1 MLQSLRYE
9 LIDSRSTLRGSKWC
23 CPNSDL
29 RFQII
34 FFVALIIVNP
44 LDPRCHPSLLL
55 LGYLSIV
62 ISFFLFSF
70 LMFVRIFEGI
80 LDGIYWTW
88 YGVIEFDFGLNLKI
102 LCDSF
107 ERKVLKFLGFFEIL
121 IKKKCFYWS
130 LLFCFLIIV
139 FLFVLFNLELDCV

>member
-102 LCDSF
+102 LW
-107 ERKVLKFLGFFEIL
+107 FLWEKSSEIFGIL
-121 IKKKCFYWS
+121 WNFDKKKS
-130 LLFCFLIIV
+130 VLLIFVI
-139 FLFVLFNLELDCV
+139 LFSYHCILVCVV